1 MTNLL
6 PKNTDQLD
14 ARPNP
19 THGDSPL
26 SSASVSDAA
35 WLRGNVRSQDARLA
49 DDEKFAGYSDGNEN
63 DRYLRH
69 ARESVEIPEEDW
81 DSLFGAIEEKLEST
95 VKEPLT
101 AATPAQALERASAIR
116 TVVLDCVKSLDTLF
130 KALKQERIAHRQ
142 PPE

>member
-1 MTNLL
+1 MTNFL

-19 THGDSPL
+19 THGELPL
-26 SSASVSDAA
+26 SSALVSDAA

-49 DDEKFAGYSDGNEN
+49 DDEKFAGYSVGNED
-63 DRYLRH
+63 DRHLRN
-69 ARESVEIPEEDW
+69 ARRSVEIPEEDW

-101 AATPAQALERASAIR
+101 GVTPAQALERVSAIR

-130 KALKQERIAHRQ
+130 RALKQERNAHRQ

>member
-1 MTNLL
+1 MTDFLT
-6 PKNTDQLD
+6 KNTDQLD

-26 SSASVSDAA
+26 SSASVTDAA

-49 DDEKFAGYSDGNEN
+49 DDEKFAGYSNGNGN
-63 DRYLRH
+63 DRHLRS
-69 ARESVEIPEEDW
+69 AREGIEIPEGDW

-101 AATPAQALERASAIR
+101 GATPAQALERASAIR

-130 KALKQERIAHRQ
+130 KALKQERSAHRQ

>member
-1 MTNLL
+1 MTNFL

-14 ARPNP
+14 TRPNP

-49 DDEKFAGYSDGNEN
+49 NDDKSTGYSNGIGRHRLE
-63 DRYLRH
+63 DRER
-69 ARESVEIPEEDW
+69 VEIPEEDW
-81 DSLFGAIEEKLEST
+81 NSLFGAIEEKLEST
-95 VKEPLT
+95 VNAPLT

-116 TVVLDCVKSLDTLF
+116 TVVLDCVSSLDTLF
-130 KALKQERIAHRQ
+130 KALKRERNAHRQ